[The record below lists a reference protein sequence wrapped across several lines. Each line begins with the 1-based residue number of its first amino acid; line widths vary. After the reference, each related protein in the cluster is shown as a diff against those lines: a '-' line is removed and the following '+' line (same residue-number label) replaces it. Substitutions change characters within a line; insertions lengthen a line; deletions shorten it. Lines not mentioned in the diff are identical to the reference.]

1 MNRYLISATL
11 ALAVTGGSLA
21 RAAQDAPKPLS
32 QTSPAAA
39 VLEHA
44 PKGTVVFDDDGGRAQ
59 IVPRQA
65 AESRDATFHGGPVV
79 SGANVQAVFLG
90 DGWRDRANRDKEGQ
104 AIAALR
110 EPRGDADTLAK
121 YSLKAWGIA
130 GQPLE
135 DPAGDPVASKTISD
149 LEIQSRLDS
158 LLGGAGPLDPKTV
171 FVVFL
176 APGLGSTLG
185 AKSSAQDFAA
195 YHNHLHAA
203 AGVFHY
209 VVVPYDEDAT
219 RWISAA
225 RQSLH
230 QTVINP
236 EGNGWY

>member
-1 MNRYLISATL
+1 MNRYLIAATL

-21 RAAQDAPKPLS
+21 QDAQKP
-32 QTSPAAA
+32 AA

-44 PKGTVVFDDDGGRAQ
+44 AKGTVVFDDDGGRAQ
-59 IVPRQA
+59 IIPRQP

-90 DGWRDRANRDKEGQ
+90 NGWRDRSNRDKEGQ

-110 EPRGDADTLAK
+110 ESRGTASSLAQ
-121 YSLKAWGIA
+121 YGLKAWAIS

-135 DPAGDPVASKTISD
+135 DPAGDPVAGRTISD
-149 LEIQSRLDS
+149 LEIQGRLDS
-158 LLGGAGPLDPKTV
+158 LLGGAGPLDPKAV

-195 YHNHLHAA
+195 YHNHLHSAS
-203 AGVFHY
+203 GVFHY
-209 VVVPYDEDAT
+209 VVVPYDENAS

-230 QTVINP
+230 QALINP
-236 EGNGWY
+236 EGDGWY